1 MKKILLIG
9 ICCLFLSG
17 CGVFHAYQADRQ
29 QGNVIDSTTAQRVR
43 IGMSQQQAVALLGE
57 PVLQNTFDSN
67 QLLYV
72 YNFIPNRG
80 KPVKKRMVLTFSNN
94 KLVKIKK

>member
-1 MKKILLIG
+1 MKKIFITLA
-9 ICCLFLSG
+9 CCLLLSS
-17 CGVFHAYQADRQ
+17 CNVFHAYRPDIQ
-29 QGNVIDSTTAQRVR
+29 QGNVLNEKTVQQVHL
-43 IGMSQQQAVALLGE
+43 GMYKLQVESLLGE
-57 PVLQNTFDSN
+57 PVLQNTFDQN

-80 KPVKKRMVLTFSNN
+80 KPIKKKLILTFSNN